1 MLNKSMLKWKIRV
14 RRRRGVGKKG
24 EKDLR
29 EGEERRGVKGGE
41 REEGRGDNEAAV
53 LFSDGGRSLAL
64 FWCL

>member
-29 EGEERRGVKGGE
+29 EGEERRGVKGGV
-41 REEGRGDNEAAV
+41 RVEGRGENEPAV

>member
-1 MLNKSMLKWKIRV
+1 MLNKSVLRWKIRV

-29 EGEERRGVKGGE
+29 EGEERRGAKGGE
-41 REEGRGDNEAAV
+41 GEGGRGDHEATG

-64 FWCL
+64 FGCL